1 LGITKFIAINGSGS
15 YDFPPNYQQS
25 LDDNFTNMLAR
36 SVRLPGMDGGLDE
49 FGTGVAPSSV
59 GNIPF
64 EFFLVSPTLEG
75 MEVLRRQVGALV
87 DWGVGALFYQPADP
101 ALPTVWTYARLN
113 NVGKSQKLSE
123 HTNRFQRVAL
133 TLQTS
138 PFWYG
143 RGSEILW
150 DDPYST
156 ATWDDG
162 VNVFDGNSSAPAPTS
177 VTDSG
182 TVTISSVGG
191 NVHTLARLLV
201 IKDSAGTLSNPMI
214 ERIVNGNVLDR
225 TRWFGDLTNGDVLEI
240 NARQQMVRKNG
251 INVYSSFEL
260 PLNADW
266 MWLRPGSN
274 TLRVTW
280 TGTGKLAV
288 RWLERYK

>member
-1 LGITKFIAINGSGS
+1 
-15 YDFPPNYQQS
+15 
-25 LDDNFTNMLAR
+25 M
-36 SVRLPGMDGGLDE
+36 GGW
-49 FGTGVAPSSV
+49 GT
-59 GNIPF
+59 
-64 EFFLVSPTLEG
+64 
-75 MEVLRRQVGALV
+75 
-87 DWGVGALFYQPADP
+87 GALFYQPTDP
-101 ALPTVWTYARLN
+101 ALPTVFAYVRMN
-113 NVGKSQKLSE
+113 RIEMSQKLSE
-123 HTNRFQRVAL
+123 HTDRFQRVTL
-133 TLQTS
+133 TMQVSS

-143 RGSEILW
+143 RGSELLW
-150 DDPYST
+150 DDPYSSSV
-156 ATWDDG
+156 WDGSD
-162 VNVFDGNSSAPAPTS
+162 NWDGNSSAPAPTS

-214 ERIVNGNVLDR
+214 ERIGADGRILDR
-225 TRWFGDLTNGDVLEI
+225 TRWYGDLANGDCLEI

-251 INVYSSFEL
+251 INVYSTFEL

-280 TGTGKLAV
+280 TGTAKLAV

>member
-1 LGITKFIAINGSGS
+1 
-15 YDFPPNYQQS
+15 
-25 LDDNFTNMLAR
+25 
-36 SVRLPGMDGGLDE
+36 MDGGVDP
-49 FGTGVAPSSV
+49 FGSGYAPSAVGSV
-59 GNIPF
+59 PF

-75 MEVLRRQVGALV
+75 MEVLRRAAGAMVG
-87 DWGVGALFYQPADP
+87 WGVGALFYQPADP
-101 ALPTVWTYARLN
+101 ALPTIWTYARLN
-113 NVGKSQKLSE
+113 NIGKAQKLSE
-123 HTNRFQRVAL
+123 HTNRFQRVAI
-133 TLQTS
+133 TFQMSS

-143 RGSEILW
+143 RGSELLW
-150 DDPYST
+150 DDPYSS
-156 ATWDDG
+156 AVWDDG
-162 VNVFDGNSSAPAPTS
+162 INFWDGGPGAPAPTS

-214 ERIVNGNVLDR
+214 ERVNASGQILDQI
-225 TRWFGDLTNGDVLEI
+225 RWWGDLANGDTLEI
-240 NARQQMVRKNG
+240 SSRQQLVRKNG
-251 INVYSSFEL
+251 NNVYSTFEM